1 MHCYLPNDCL
11 DSGIVFASW
20 WFNSHQPAQ
29 ILKFPQYLTLS
40 NFPFSRY
47 PFHCYPSIQLWGPST
62 KTKMNARRSSALLL
76 IRLSI
81 SIKHEAPSPHVG
93 QHHSSDMWQR
103 TSKSTIH
110 IYMSIK
116 QLLIIMQCESTVITY
131 NMSRVRDVLRKSN
144 MRITGY
150 ESVGN
155 HCPSWSFSSIPFE
168 FCMPMTFASHLPN
181 LLCIH
186 HHLVPH
192 INAGQKRII
201 VFHHVSALCL
211 H

>member
-20 WFNSHQPAQ
+20 WSNSHQPAQ
-29 ILKFPQYLTLS
+29 ILKFPQYLTQS

-62 KTKMNARRSSALLL
+62 KIKMNARRSSALLL

-131 NMSRVRDVLRKSN
+131 NMSRVRDVWERVICVLQGMN
-144 MRITGY
+144 QLVITVLLG
-150 ESVGN
+150 
-155 HCPSWSFSSIPFE
+155 PFLLFLLSFACLWRLLLTSHIYSASI
-168 FCMPMTFASHLPN
+168 
-181 LLCIH
+181 
-186 HHLVPH
+186 
-192 INAGQKRII
+192 II
-201 VFHHVSALCL
+201 SFLT
-211 H
+211 